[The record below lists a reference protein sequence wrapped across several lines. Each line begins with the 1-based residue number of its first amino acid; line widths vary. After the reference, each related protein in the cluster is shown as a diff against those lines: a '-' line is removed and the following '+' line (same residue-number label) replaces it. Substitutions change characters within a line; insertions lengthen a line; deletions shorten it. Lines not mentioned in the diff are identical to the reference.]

1 MPKLTTESPQQNS
14 DQPSTAS
21 TGWRAKPGAVQWLLV
36 LALLYTVY
44 FTSTLLMPIVVA
56 LLVAL
61 LLSPLVALF
70 KRYRIPRPVSALLL
84 MTMLGGPFVLVAV
97 ELAAPVQKWAERVPE
112 LASQLTKELD
122 EFEESLAPAPQP
134 APATEIA
141 KPLPPP
147 PKETGFNWFG
157 WFDEDDAPAPQP
169 VPAETVAEKPTESAL
184 VVSVKESGV
193 EILFSV
199 LGATP
204 VIIAQLVI
212 WLILVLFILIFG
224 PGLYE
229 NFINHSPLVTDR
241 RRAEVLV
248 GRVRQELSRYIVTVS
263 MINVGLGTVTAFV
276 LWYLDIEDAL
286 LWGALVGLLNF
297 APYVGPVIAVAILC
311 VAGLV
316 QFGVTNAA
324 LIPPAAYFT
333 VNLIESQ
340 FITPTILG
348 RHMRLNPLVLV
359 LWILL
364 WGWLW
369 GAIGVLLAVP
379 LLVCIKLVARQL
391 GILSSWIA
399 LIETQD

>member
-1 MPKLTTESPQQNS
+1 
-14 DQPSTAS
+14 
-21 TGWRAKPGAVQWLLV
+21 
-36 LALLYTVY
+36 
-44 FTSTLLMPIVVA
+44 
-56 LLVAL
+56 
-61 LLSPLVALF
+61 
-70 KRYRIPRPVSALLL
+70 
-84 MTMLGGPFVLVAV
+84 
-97 ELAAPVQKWAERVPE
+97 
-112 LASQLTKELD
+112 
-122 EFEESLAPAPQP
+122 
-134 APATEIA
+134 
-141 KPLPPP
+141 
-147 PKETGFNWFG
+147 
-157 WFDEDDAPAPQP
+157 
-169 VPAETVAEKPTESAL
+169 
-184 VVSVKESGV
+184 
-193 EILFSV
+193 
-199 LGATP
+199 
-204 VIIAQLVI
+204 
-212 WLILVLFILIFG
+212 LFILIFG

-229 NFINHSPLVTDR
+229 NFITHSPLVTDK

-263 MINVGLGTVTAFV
+263 MINLGLGITTACA
-276 LWYLDIEDAL
+276 LWFLDIEDAL

-311 VAGLV
+311 IAGLV

-369 GAIGVLLAVP
+369 GAVGVLLAVP

-391 GILSSWIA
+391 GVMQSWIT
-399 LIETQD
+399 LIETRD